1 MDIVIVTY
9 NSEKW
14 IKRCLDSLLKAKA
27 LSSDLKLFF
36 VDNHSSDQTVELLT
50 AYEKKDDFSRF
61 EIIQQEQNQGFGNA
75 NNLGASFGDS
85 NAIVHLAIVYKK
97 PFIAILSRN
106 KKKSLEVIST
116 LEQLGL
122 EERIIFVEDD
132 VKEKSYL
139 YKKPIKYGV
148 VDYKLKAFIEHS
160 KEWLGKCLE

>member
-1 MDIVIVTY
+1 MI
-9 NSEKW
+9 
-14 IKRCLDSLLKAKA
+14 
-27 LSSDLKLFF
+27 
-36 VDNHSSDQTVELLT
+36 
-50 AYEKKDDFSRF
+50 
-61 EIIQQEQNQGFGNA
+61 
-75 NNLGASFGDS
+75 
-85 NAIVHLAIVYKK
+85 
-97 PFIAILSRN
+97 ILSRN

>member
-1 MDIVIVTY
+1 MRNRIYKTKSSEPGRREVRYRVANYNIKELCIDNYIELIQKSSLVIT
-9 NSEKW
+9 
-14 IKRCLDSLLKAKA
+14 
-27 LSSDLKLFF
+27 
-36 VDNHSSDQTVELLT
+36 
-50 AYEKKDDFSRF
+50 
-61 EIIQQEQNQGFGNA
+61 
-75 NNLGASFGDS
+75 DS

-139 YKKPIKYGV
+139 YKKTNKIWSCR
-148 VDYKLKAFIEHS
+148 L
-160 KEWLGKCLE
+160 

>member
-1 MDIVIVTY
+1 MQSFISQLYI
-9 NSEKW
+9 
-14 IKRCLDSLLKAKA
+14 RSLL
-27 LSSDLKLFF
+27 LQF
-36 VDNHSSDQTVELLT
+36 
-50 AYEKKDDFSRF
+50 YR
-61 EIIQQEQNQGFGNA
+61 EI
-75 NNLGASFGDS
+75 
-85 NAIVHLAIVYKK
+85 
-97 PFIAILSRN
+97 

>member
-1 MDIVIVTY
+1 M
-9 NSEKW
+9 
-14 IKRCLDSLLKAKA
+14 
-27 LSSDLKLFF
+27 LSDKFSYTDNGKEEGLF
-36 VDNHSSDQTVELLT
+36 
-50 AYEKKDDFSRF
+50 
-61 EIIQQEQNQGFGNA
+61 I
-75 NNLGASFGDS
+75 ASFIEEPDIQKQKVVSLAEEKVRYRVANYNIKELCIDNYIELIQKSSLVITDS

-97 PFIAILSRN
+97 PAILSRN

>member
-1 MDIVIVTY
+1 M
-9 NSEKW
+9 
-14 IKRCLDSLLKAKA
+14 
-27 LSSDLKLFF
+27 
-36 VDNHSSDQTVELLT
+36 
-50 AYEKKDDFSRF
+50 
-61 EIIQQEQNQGFGNA
+61 
-75 NNLGASFGDS
+75 
-85 NAIVHLAIVYKK
+85 
-97 PFIAILSRN
+97 
-106 KKKSLEVIST
+106 EVIST